1 MDKNIVVER
10 EMFESKGK
18 SYYSYFIKGTIRG
31 KEVRVNI
38 VPPDSGGYKVLDI
51 VFGNEMQAKLVSSDF
66 EITDQA
72 TGKIVSGTSYL
83 VTSEDE
89 DGTVYECK
97 IKPARNS
104 DKTLLNMLVR

>member
-10 EMFESKGK
+10 EIFENKGK
-18 SYYSYFIKGTIRG
+18 SYFSYFIKGTVRG
-31 KEVRVNI
+31 KEVRVNV

-51 VFGNEMQAKLVSSDF
+51 VFGNEMQAKLLLSNF

-72 TGKIVSGTSYL
+72 TGKTVSGTSYL
-83 VTSEDE
+83 VMSEDE
-89 DGTVYECK
+89 DGEKYECK

>member
-31 KEVRVNI
+31 KEVRVNV
-38 VPPDSGGYKVLDI
+38 VPPDSGGYRVLDI
-51 VFGNEMQAKLVSSDF
+51 VFGSEMQAKLVSSDF

-72 TGKIVSGTSYL
+72 TGKTVSGTSYM
-83 VTSEDE
+83 VMSEDE
-89 DGTVYECK
+89 DGTSYECK